1 MVTQQMAIED
11 TAAEIIAARL
21 SSRRLDGER
30 ISRLIV
36 GPDTAYA
43 VQQIVSERAPET
55 ALGRPVG
62 YKIGMSTEK
71 SQQQFRIAEP
81 ISGHVFES
89 RLLASST
96 VLVTRPLQRIGVE
109 CEIAVRLGADL
120 PLESLPYDAR
130 RASAAVESVHAAI
143 EILED
148 RFTASASTS
157 VWALA
162 ADDMLGFGG
171 VLGEE
176 LVDFDPFA
184 SHEGTM
190 TIDRELCAQGMTD
203 DLQGGGPMSCLAWLA
218 NRLATGGTHLKA
230 GQVVFCGGITAP
242 TWVERRADMTSSS
255 IIASITGFGR
265 AELLIRLEFE
275 NER

>member
-1 MVTQQMAIED
+1 MTAQQIAIED
-11 TAAEIIAARL
+11 TAAEVIAARL

-71 SQQQFRIAEP
+71 DQQRFKIAEP

-96 VLVTRPLQRIGVE
+96 VLATRPMQRIGVE

-120 PLESLPYDAR
+120 PPESSPYDAR
-130 RASAAVESVHAAI
+130 RASAAVESVHVAI

-148 RFTASASTS
+148 RFTALASTS

-190 TIDRELCAQGMTD
+190 TIDSELRAQGKTD
-203 DLQGGGPMSCLAWLA
+203 DIQGGGPMSGLAWLA
-218 NRLATGGTHLKA
+218 NRLATGGNHLKA
-230 GQVVFCGGITAP
+230 GQVVFCGGITTP
-242 TWVERRADMTSSS
+242 TWVERRADMSSSS
-255 IIASITGFGR
+255 IIASIKGFGR
-265 AELLIRLEFE
+265 AELFVTLE
-275 NER
+275 N